1 MIDITVQNLV
11 KSFEIGDNLLDG
23 LTFQVDAG
31 ERVGIL
37 GKNGCG
43 KTTLFKILTG
53 EYDYDEG
60 QVVIA
65 PGKKLGLISQ
75 IPVYPPEYTVEDV
88 LDTAFAR
95 LHALEQELEQLTARM
110 AAGEQDKAVLSRYD
124 ALTQTFE
131 AAGGYDTAVRLGKV
145 CNGLEISPAM
155 REQLFDRLSGGE
167 KTRVNLARLI
177 LEDTDILL
185 LDEPT
190 NHLDLR
196 ATEWLEEYLDSFRG
210 TVLAISHDRYFLDR
224 VVKRVVEIDRGQAA
238 FYSGNYSFY
247 VVEKERRYQEQLR
260 QYEKE
265 QAKIAQLEE
274 AAEKMRMW
282 AFKGMDKTYKR
293 VFSMEKRIERIH
305 TQDKPIG
312 PEKVLT
318 AGFGERDFK
327 GDMLFTISNLS
338 KSFGER
344 TLFSGVDLEVLG
356 GERIALLG
364 DNGTGKTTFLKL
376 LLDEEEPDT
385 GKLRFGPTVR
395 IGYLP
400 QIVQFDHPERTLVDT
415 LIWEDNCSA
424 QEARDRLGRFRFRG
438 EDVFKPVAA
447 LSGGERSRLKLCQLM
462 AKQINLLIL
471 DEPTNHLD
479 IASREWIETAVEE
492 YEGALLFVSHDRYF
506 INRFATRIWFLENGQ
521 ITDFRGDYEAWQRKK
536 AREAEL
542 HLPPKK
548 QLEKKPKK
556 EKPAGGTKLLEKE
569 LRALE
574 RQIQK
579 LEEEQEALNAQM
591 EASATDYQKLQ
602 ELTEQQAALEAELT
616 EAYERWESLSEQL
629 GG

>member
-37 GKNGCG
+37 GKNGCR

-75 IPVYPPEYTVEDV
+75 IPVYPLEYTVEDV

-95 LHALEQELEQLTARM
+95 LHALEEELEQLTGRM
-110 AAGEQDKAVLSRYD
+110 SAGAQDKAVLSRYD
-124 ALTQTFE
+124 ALTQAIE

-145 CNGLEISPAM
+145 CNGLEISAAM
-155 REQLFDRLSGGE
+155 RAQPFDELSGGE

-224 VVKRVVEIDRGQAA
+224 VVKRIVEIDRGQAA

-247 VVEKERRYQEQLR
+247 VVEKERRYLEQLR

-265 QAKIAQLEE
+265 QAKIAQLED

-293 VFSMEKRIERIH
+293 VFSMEKRIQRLQ

-312 PEKVLT
+312 PETVMT

-327 GDMLFTISNLS
+327 GDMLFTISGLS

-376 LLDEEEPDT
+376 LLDEDKPDT
-385 GKLRFGPTVR
+385 GKFRFGPTVR

-521 ITDFRGDYEAWQRKK
+521 ITDFRGDYEAGQRKK

-548 QLEKKPKK
+548 QPEKKPKK

-602 ELTEQQAALEAELT
+602 ELTEQQTALEAELT

>member
-11 KSFEIGDNLLDG
+11 KSFEIGDNLLNG

-75 IPVYPPEYTVEDV
+75 IPVYPLEYTVEDV

-95 LHALEQELEQLTARM
+95 LHALEEELEQLTGRM

-124 ALTQTFE
+124 ALTQAIE
-131 AAGGYDTAVRLGKV
+131 AVGGYDTAVRLGKV
-145 CNGLEISPAM
+145 CNGLEISAAM
-155 REQLFDRLSGGE
+155 RAQPFDELSGGE

-224 VVKRVVEIDRGQAA
+224 VVKRIVEIDRGQAA

-247 VVEKERRYQEQLR
+247 VVEKERRYLEQLR

-265 QAKIAQLEE
+265 QAKIAQLED

-293 VFSMEKRIERIH
+293 VFSMEKRIQRLQ

-312 PEKVLT
+312 PEKVMT

-338 KSFGER
+338 KSFGTR

-376 LLDEEEPDT
+376 LLDEDKPDT
-385 GKLRFGPTVR
+385 GKFRFGPTVR

-548 QLEKKPKK
+548 QPEKKPKK

-602 ELTEQQAALEAELT
+602 ELTEQQTALEAELT